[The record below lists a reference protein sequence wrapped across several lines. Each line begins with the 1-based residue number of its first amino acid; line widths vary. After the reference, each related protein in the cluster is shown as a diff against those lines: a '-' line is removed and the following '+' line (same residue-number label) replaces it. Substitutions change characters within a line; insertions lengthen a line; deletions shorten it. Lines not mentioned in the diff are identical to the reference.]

1 MTYAFITAAEAAA
14 TIHHGDTVGI
24 GGFSSVGTPKAVPE
38 ALAAY
43 AEAQHAQG
51 KEFKVGLIT
60 GGATGSQ
67 VDSALVKAH
76 AVSFRT
82 PFQSNKDMR
91 ESINQHEVQ
100 YFDLHLSQIG
110 QDVRYGFLGKIHV
123 AIVEA
128 SDLTDDGEIILSTS
142 VGISPTLL
150 QQAERVIIELNEA
163 HTGKLTGMHDIYILD
178 NPPYRT
184 EIPLYHV
191 NDRAGR
197 TSVKIDPKKI
207 TGVVRTN
214 ARDHIAAFTP
224 QNEATLQIGHN
235 VASFL
240 LREWK
245 NGAIPKEFLPLQS
258 GVGNIANAVL
268 GALGRDKTI
277 PPFEMYTEVI
287 QNSVIGL
294 IREGRVKFGSACSLT
309 VTNDCLEGIYQ
320 DMDFFRDKLVLRP
333 SEISNSPEVIRR
345 LGVISINTA
354 IEADIYGNVN
364 STHIGGTKMMNGIG
378 GSGDFT
384 RNAYIS
390 IFTCPSVTKEG
401 RISAIVPMVSH
412 ADHSEHDVNIIVTEQ
427 GVADLRGKSPK
438 ERAQL
443 IIENCVHPD
452 YKNILWDY
460 LKLTDG
466 KSQTPHA
473 IRAALGLHAELAKS
487 GDMRNVDWAQYK

>member
-60 GGATGSQ
+60 GGATGCQ

-150 QQAERVIIELNEA
+150 QVAERVIIELNEA
-163 HTGKLTGMHDIYILD
+163 HTGKLTGMHDIYIPA

-184 EIPLYHV
+184 EIPVYHV
-191 NDRAGR
+191 NDRAGHI
-197 TSVKIDPKKI
+197 SVKIDPKKI

-224 QNEATLQIGHN
+224 QMKQPCKSDITWLPSYCANGRTGPSPRSSCPCSRVWATLPMRYWVHW
-235 VASFL
+235 ATTRTFRLSPC
-240 LREWK
+240 LR
-245 NGAIPKEFLPLQS
+245 
-258 GVGNIANAVL
+258 
-268 GALGRDKTI
+268 R
-277 PPFEMYTEVI
+277 
-287 QNSVIGL
+287 
-294 IREGRVKFGSACSLT
+294 
-309 VTNDCLEGIYQ
+309 
-320 DMDFFRDKLVLRP
+320 
-333 SEISNSPEVIRR
+333 
-345 LGVISINTA
+345 
-354 IEADIYGNVN
+354 
-364 STHIGGTKMMNGIG
+364 
-378 GSGDFT
+378 
-384 RNAYIS
+384 
-390 IFTCPSVTKEG
+390 
-401 RISAIVPMVSH
+401 
-412 ADHSEHDVNIIVTEQ
+412 
-427 GVADLRGKSPK
+427 
-438 ERAQL
+438 
-443 IIENCVHPD
+443 
-452 YKNILWDY
+452 
-460 LKLTDG
+460 
-466 KSQTPHA
+466 
-473 IRAALGLHAELAKS
+473 
-487 GDMRNVDWAQYK
+487 

>member
-60 GGATGSQ
+60 GGATGCQ

-150 QQAERVIIELNEA
+150 QMAERVIIELNEA
-163 HTGKLTGMHDIYILD
+163 HTGKLTGMHDIYIPA

-184 EIPLYHV
+184 EIPVYHV
-191 NDRAGR
+191 NDRAGHI
-197 TSVKIDPKKI
+197 SVKIDPKK
-207 TGVVRTN
+207 
-214 ARDHIAAFTP
+214 D
-224 QNEATLQIGHN
+224 
-235 VASFL
+235 
-240 LREWK
+240 
-245 NGAIPKEFLPLQS
+245 
-258 GVGNIANAVL
+258 
-268 GALGRDKTI
+268 
-277 PPFEMYTEVI
+277 Y
-287 QNSVIGL
+287 
-294 IREGRVKFGSACSLT
+294 
-309 VTNDCLEGIYQ
+309 
-320 DMDFFRDKLVLRP
+320 
-333 SEISNSPEVIRR
+333 
-345 LGVISINTA
+345 
-354 IEADIYGNVN
+354 
-364 STHIGGTKMMNGIG
+364 
-378 GSGDFT
+378 GSGT
-384 RNAYIS
+384 HE
-390 IFTCPSVTKEG
+390 CP
-401 RISAIVPMVSH
+401 RPH
-412 ADHSEHDVNIIVTEQ
+412 
-427 GVADLRGKSPK
+427 RG
-438 ERAQL
+438 L
-443 IIENCVHPD
+443 
-452 YKNILWDY
+452 Y
-460 LKLTDG
+460 T
-466 KSQTPHA
+466 
-473 IRAALGLHAELAKS
+473 AK
-487 GDMRNVDWAQYK
+487 

>member
-60 GGATGSQ
+60 GGATGCQ

-128 SDLTDDGEIILSTS
+128 SDLTDDGEVILSTS

-150 QQAERVIIELNEA
+150 QVAERVIIELNEA
-163 HTGKLTGMHDIYILD
+163 HTGKLTGMHDINIPA

-184 EIPLYHV
+184 EIPVYHV
-191 NDRAGR
+191 NDRAGHI
-197 TSVKIDPKKI
+197 SVKIDPKKI

-214 ARDHIAAFTP
+214 ARDHIAAAGYGDYFTHR
-224 QNEATLQIGHN
+224 LGHFIGMEDHEQGD
-235 VASFL
+235 VSA
-240 LREWK
+240 
-245 NGAIPKEFLPLQS
+245 
-258 GVGNIANAVL
+258 ANAAPAQAGMVFSIEPGVYL
-268 GALGRDKTI
+268 PG
-277 PPFEMYTEVI
+277 E
-287 QNSVIGL
+287 
-294 IREGRVKFGSACSLT
+294 FG
-309 VTNDCLEGIYQ
+309 VRIED
-320 DMDFFRDKLVLRP
+320 LV
-333 SEISNSPEVIRR
+333 
-345 LGVISINTA
+345 
-354 IEADIYGNVN
+354 
-364 STHIGGTKMMNGIG
+364 
-378 GSGDFT
+378 
-384 RNAYIS
+384 
-390 IFTCPSVTKEG
+390 
-401 RISAIVPMVSH
+401 
-412 ADHSEHDVNIIVTEQ
+412 IVTEDGCESLNHVDKQ
-427 GVADLRGKSPK
+427 WK
-438 ERAQL
+438 
-443 IIENCVHPD
+443 
-452 YKNILWDY
+452 IL
-460 LKLTDG
+460 G
-466 KSQTPHA
+466 
-473 IRAALGLHAELAKS
+473 I
-487 GDMRNVDWAQYK
+487 

>member
-60 GGATGSQ
+60 GGATGCQ

-150 QQAERVIIELNEA
+150 QVAERVIIELNEA
-163 HTGKLTGMHDIYILD
+163 HTGKLTGMHDIYIPA

-184 EIPLYHV
+184 EIPVYHV
-191 NDRAGR
+191 NDRAGHI
-197 TSVKIDPKKI
+197 SVKIDPKKI

-224 QNEATLQIGHN
+224 QNETTLQIGHN
-235 VASFL
+235 VAAFL

-245 NGAIPKEFLPLQS
+245 NGLSPRTFLPLA
-258 GVGNIANAVL
+258 VGC
-268 GALGRDKTI
+268 G
-277 PPFEMYTEVI
+277 
-287 QNSVIGL
+287 QH
-294 IREGRVKFGSACSLT
+294 CQ
-309 VTNDCLEGIYQ
+309 C
-320 DMDFFRDKLVLRP
+320 
-333 SEISNSPEVIRR
+333 
-345 LGVISINTA
+345 
-354 IEADIYGNVN
+354 
-364 STHIGGTKMMNGIG
+364 GTGCAG
-378 GSGDFT
+378 
-384 RNAYIS
+384 
-390 IFTCPSVTKEG
+390 
-401 RISAIVPMVSH
+401 
-412 ADHSEHDVNIIVTEQ
+412 
-427 GVADLRGKSPK
+427 
-438 ERAQL
+438 
-443 IIENCVHPD
+443 
-452 YKNILWDY
+452 
-460 LKLTDG
+460 
-466 KSQTPHA
+466 
-473 IRAALGLHAELAKS
+473 
-487 GDMRNVDWAQYK
+487 